1 MLTREV
7 LRQVRRLQLRARR
20 AVEDPL
26 GGAYRSVFKGS
37 GIAFEEVREYQPGDD
52 IRAIDWNVTARMG
65 HPFIKRYVEERE
77 LTVILAIDA
86 SASLAFGTTDQSKR
100 EVVSEIGALL
110 TLCAAGNNDKVGLVL
125 FTDRVEKF
133 VPPRKGARHALRIIR
148 DLFVV
153 RPEYPGTDL
162 GAALDFINRVTRR
175 RVLLFLFSDF
185 LTAGFERALE
195 RTGHRHDVVAV
206 VVSDPREQELPAVG
220 LVEVQDAET
229 GQRLVVDTS
238 SPRFRAAFE
247 KRQTERRAAFAQL
260 ARGHRI
266 DVLDVSTAGGHL
278 DALIRF
284 FRIRERRLRRT

>member
-65 HPFIKRYVEERE
+65 HPFVKRYVEERE
-77 LTVILAIDA
+77 LTVFLLIDA
-86 SASLAFGTTDQSKR
+86 SASLAFGTAEQSKR
-100 EVVSEIGALL
+100 EVVAEIGALL
-110 TLCAAGNNDKVGLVL
+110 TLCAAGNNDRIGLIVC
-125 FTDRVEKF
+125 TDRVEKF
-133 VPPRKGARHALRIIR
+133 VPPRKGARHALRVIR
-148 DLFVV
+148 DLFVF

-162 GAALDFINRVTRR
+162 RVGLDFLNRVTRR

-185 LTAGFERALE
+185 LTPGYEKALQ

-206 VVSDPREQELPAVG
+206 AVNDPREQQWPAVG
-220 LVEVQDAET
+220 LVELQDAET
-229 GQRLVVDTS
+229 GELVIIDTS
-238 SPRFRAAFE
+238 NRRFQAAF
-247 KRQTERRAAFAQL
+247 TERQARRREAFEQL

-266 DVLDVSTAGGHL
+266 DVLDVSTSGQHL

-284 FRIRERRLRRT
+284 FRRRERRLRRT

>member
-52 IRAIDWNVTARMG
+52 IRSIDWNVTARMG

-77 LTVILAIDA
+77 LTVMLLVDA
-86 SASLAFGTTDQSKR
+86 SASLGFGTAEQSKR
-100 EVVSEIGALL
+100 DVVAEIGALL
-110 TLCAAGNNDKVGLVL
+110 TLCAAGSNDRIGLVIC
-125 FTDRVEKF
+125 TDRVEKF
-133 VPPRKGARHALRIIR
+133 VPPRKGARHALRVIR
-148 DLFVV
+148 DLFVF
-153 RPEYPGTDL
+153 RPEHPGTDL
-162 GAALDFINRVTRR
+162 GAGLDFVNRVTRR

-185 LTAGFERALE
+185 LATGYERALE

-206 VVSDPREQELPAVG
+206 VVSDPREHELPAVG
-220 LVEVQDAET
+220 LLEVQDAET
-229 GQRLVVDTS
+229 GESLIVDTS
-238 SPRFRAAFE
+238 SARFREAFQRRQRERRQAFE
-247 KRQTERRAAFAQL
+247 QR

-266 DVLDVSTAGGHL
+266 DLLDVSTAGEHL

-284 FRIRERRLRRT
+284 FRRRERRLRRT

>member
-52 IRAIDWNVTARMG
+52 IRSIDWNVTARMG

-77 LTVILAIDA
+77 LTVMLLVDA
-86 SASLAFGTTDQSKR
+86 SASLGFSSAEQTKR
-100 EVVSEIGALL
+100 DVVAEIGALL
-110 TLCAAGNNDKVGLVL
+110 TLCAAGSNDRIGVVMC
-125 FTDRVEKF
+125 TDRVEKF
-133 VPPRKGARHALRIIR
+133 VPPRKGARHALRVIR
-148 DLFVV
+148 DLFVF
-153 RPEYPGTDL
+153 RPEHAGTDL
-162 GAALDFINRVTRR
+162 RAGLDFVNRVTRR

-185 LTAGFERALE
+185 LATGYERALE

-206 VVSDPREQELPAVG
+206 VVSDPREHELPPVG
-220 LVEVQDAET
+220 LLEVQDAET
-229 GQRLVVDTS
+229 GQQLIIDTS
-238 SPRFRAAFE
+238 STRFREAFRRRQVERRQAFE
-247 KRQTERRAAFAQL
+247 QR

-266 DVLDVSTAGGHL
+266 DVLDVSTAGQHL

-284 FRIRERRLRRT
+284 FRRRERRLRRT

>member
-52 IRAIDWNVTARMG
+52 IRAIDWHVTARMG

-77 LTVILAIDA
+77 LTVILFIDT
-86 SASLAFGTTDQSKR
+86 SASLTFGTADQSKR
-100 EVVSEIGALL
+100 EVVAEIGALL
-110 TLCAAGNNDKVGLVL
+110 TLCAASNNDRIGLL
-125 FTDRVEKF
+125 LCTDRVEKF
-133 VPPRKGARHALRIIR
+133 VPPRKGARHALRVIR
-148 DLFVV
+148 DLFVF
-153 RPEYPGTDL
+153 RPEEPGTDL
-162 GAALDFINRVTRR
+162 RAGLDFLNRVTRR

-185 LTAGFERALE
+185 LDLRYARALE

-206 VVSDPREQELPAVG
+206 VVSDPREHELPAVG

-229 GQRLVVDTS
+229 GERLIVDTS
-238 SPRFRAAFE
+238 SARFRAAFAQ
-247 KRQTERRAAFAQL
+247 RQGQRRAAFEQL
-260 ARGHRI
+260 ARGHHI
-266 DVLDVSTAGGHL
+266 DVLDVSTAGQHL

-284 FRIRERRLRRT
+284 FRLRERRLRRT

>member
-7 LRQVRRLQLRARR
+7 LRQVRRLQLRSRR

-52 IRAIDWNVTARMG
+52 IRSIDWNVTARMG

-77 LTVILAIDA
+77 LTVLLLIDA
-86 SASLAFGTTDQSKR
+86 SASLSFGTLDQSKR
-100 EVVSEIGALL
+100 EVVAEIGALL
-110 TLCAAGNNDKVGLVL
+110 TLCAAGNNDRVGLL
-125 FTDRVEKF
+125 LCTDRVEKF
-133 VPPRKGARHALRIIR
+133 VPPRKGARHALRVIR
-148 DLFVV
+148 DLFVF
-153 RPEYPGTDL
+153 RPERPGTDL
-162 GAALDFINRVTRR
+162 AAGLDYLNRVTRR

-185 LTAGFERALE
+185 LATGYERALE

-206 VVSDPREQELPAVG
+206 HVADPREQDLPAVG
-220 LVEVQDAET
+220 LLEIQDAET
-229 GQRLVVDTS
+229 GERLIVDTS
-238 SPRFRAAFE
+238 SRHFRTAFRQ
-247 KRQTERRAAFAQL
+247 RQTERRQAFEQL

-266 DVLDVSTAGGHL
+266 DVLDVSTTGQHL

-284 FRIRERRLRRT
+284 FRRRERRLRRT